1 MSPELPSMDEL
12 ISDLRSRY
20 LNVFNSHLEGADGTP
35 FYASDLVVFGVL
47 DRQIGLLEAMPNLFQ
62 EKNIHALAPLLR
74 VQLDGLLRLHA
85 FLIVESMHDLT
96 NHMLKGNHLRKF
108 KDRDGT
114 QLHDS
119 HLVKTLSEELPWVE
133 EMYSTLSG
141 WVHLSST
148 HIFTAVSEGEE
159 DRTIEI
165 GVGSFRQNL
174 PDSLWE
180 EARGAVQAIHE
191 ATITKVEGY
200 FERENA

>member
-1 MSPELPSMDEL
+1 MDEL

-20 LNVFNSHLEGADGTP
+20 LNVLRTYLEGANRN
-35 FYASDLVVFGVL
+35 FIYASDLVVFGVL

-62 EKNIHALAPLLR
+62 EKNIHSLAPLLR

-85 FLIVESMHDLT
+85 FRIVEYMHDLT
-96 NHMLKGNHLRKF
+96 SHILKGNHLDKF

-114 QLHDS
+114 QLRDS
-119 HLVKTLSEELPWVE
+119 HLVKTLSKELPWIK

-141 WVHLSST
+141 WIHLSST
-148 HIFTAVSEGEE
+148 HIFTVVSEGQE

-165 GVGSFRQNL
+165 GVGSFRQNV

-180 EARGAVQAIHE
+180 EARSAVQAVHE
-191 ATITKVEGY
+191 ATITMVEGY

>member
-1 MSPELPSMDEL
+1 MDEL
-12 ISDLRSRY
+12 FSGLRSRY
-20 LNVFNSHLEGADGTP
+20 LNVFHSHLEGADGTP
-35 FYASDLVVFGVL
+35 FYVSDLVIFGVL
-47 DRQIGLLEAMPNLFQ
+47 DRQLGLLEAMPNLFQ

-85 FLIVESMHDLT
+85 FRIVESMQDLT
-96 NHMLKGNHLRKF
+96 SHMLKGNHLRKF

-114 QLHDS
+114 PLHDS

-133 EMYSTLSG
+133 EVYSTLSG
-141 WVHLSST
+141 WIHLSSA
-148 HIFTAVSEGEE
+148 HVFTAVSESEE

-165 GVGSFRQNL
+165 GVGSFRQNI

-180 EARGAVQAIHE
+180 DARGAVQAIHE
-191 ATITKVEGY
+191 ATITMVEGY